1 MKLLADS
8 DFLFGLFV
16 PDDLHYKRARQ
27 IWLDIMKK
35 DIEVFVLNLAV
46 QETSTV
52 LSHKRGQ
59 LTAISFVDKL
69 PGLRLKILEV
79 DINMEEEGWKIFK
92 SQTKK
97 GTSFVDCT
105 NIAAIH
111 KYKFDGILSFD
122 KFYPKQLRV
131 YK

>member
-16 PDDLHYKRARQ
+16 PDDFHYKRARQ
-27 IWLDIMKK
+27 IWMDIVKK
-35 DIEVFVLNLAV
+35 DNEVFVLSLAV
-46 QETSTV
+46 QETATV
-52 LSHKRGQ
+52 LSHKIGQ

-69 PGLRLKILEV
+69 PELKLKTLEI
-79 DINMEEEGWKIFK
+79 DINIEEDGWKIFK
-92 SQTKK
+92 SQSKK
-97 GTSFVDCT
+97 GTSFVDCI
-105 NIAAIH
+105 NVAAIR